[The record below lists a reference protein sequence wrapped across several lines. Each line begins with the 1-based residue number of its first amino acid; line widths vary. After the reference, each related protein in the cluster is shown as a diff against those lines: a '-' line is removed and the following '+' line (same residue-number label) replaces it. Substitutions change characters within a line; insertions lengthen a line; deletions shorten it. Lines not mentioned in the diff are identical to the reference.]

1 EAIAILRD
9 RGDETPH
16 EDIAKFCD
24 FVGISAAHFFEI
36 AERFR
41 NLEIW
46 SREGDRW
53 VIPNFLI
60 ADWTWV

>member
-1 EAIAILRD
+1 AILRD

-46 SREGDRW
+46 HQRSDEVW
-53 VIPNFLI
+53 TIPNFLL
-60 ADWTWV
+60 DTWKWQ